1 MWTCRICRFPTEL
14 DDVDLAFV
22 DGRCVCVRC
31 FARET
36 GGTIEMPKPLR
47 QAFDAAFAEF
57 EMASKERDLA
67 R

>member
-1 MWTCRICRFPTEL
+1 MEL

-22 DGRCVCVRC
+22 DGYCICVRC

-36 GGTIEMPKPLR
+36 GSTLEMPKSLR
-47 QAFDAAFAEF
+47 HALDAMFAEF
-57 EMASKERDLA
+57 EAAAHERDMA